1 MFVPLKIICG
11 NLMFNLTALGNEVSG
26 KCIGREV
33 GAFINGISGLI
44 KDPVEFPKARSS
56 LHNESGSTLDIPAL
70 DFAALRTLRTKCL
83 FLISQPVYDIFF

>member
-33 GAFINGISGLI
+33 GAFINGINGLT

-56 LHNESGSTLDIPAL
+56 PHTESGRTLDVP
-70 DFAALRTLRTKCL
+70 ALRTLRNKCL
-83 FLISQPVYDIFF
+83 FLISQPVYDIFVLTA